1 MKEIASLIE
10 SGAQAKEVRRIV
22 RAVRLTV
29 MLRRKL
35 RAPVVAAFL
44 GYVLTPASDVFAKL
58 SSYLPKVL
66 FLFSPSLVH
75 NFLAYF
81 SPCVARNY
89 SGRYVLR
96 LFK

>member
-22 RAVRLTV
+22 RAVRLTM

-35 RAPVVAAFL
+35 RAPLVAAFL
-44 GYVLTPASDVFAKL
+44 GYVLTPASEVFAKL

-66 FLFSPSLVH
+66 FLFPPSLFH
-75 NFLAYF
+75 NFLA
-81 SPCVARNY
+81 
-89 SGRYVLR
+89 
-96 LFK
+96 